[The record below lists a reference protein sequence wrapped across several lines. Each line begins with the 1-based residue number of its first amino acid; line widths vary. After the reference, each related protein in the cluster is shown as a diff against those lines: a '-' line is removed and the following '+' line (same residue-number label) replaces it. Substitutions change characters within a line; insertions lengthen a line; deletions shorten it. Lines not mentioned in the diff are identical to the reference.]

1 MKLEDFLFLIQ
12 DEEARIELE
21 IDDPSEDEYPYS
33 NFWLSDYR
41 TNDDIAVMYFNYK
54 VVGFGFIT
62 NEKESDITI
71 KIIR

>member
-1 MKLEDFLFLIQ
+1 MTLEEFLNFIC